1 MQCLSQAALLEACEH
16 DPRDRAAFWRNPR
29 HDGLECLAATYF
41 THCFPLHTH
50 DTYVVG
56 FVSAGCN
63 VYGQRGARIYSGPG
77 DICLINPGEVHDG
90 GALEG
95 AFSYRMTYP
104 SAALM
109 KEIAEDVTGKKA
121 SGPPAFAPTLARD
134 ADVLDLFRTAHE
146 RMEAEAEAVGAD
158 ECLVAAY
165 GLMLLRHADLSAPA
179 ERIGAEP
186 RRIARVRA
194 YLDDRFAEPADLK
207 RLAALAGLSRFQLLR
222 AFRRE
227 TGMTPHVYLT
237 DRRVRAARRLL
248 ASGQEVADVALA
260 CGFADQSHLTRAFKA
275 RAGLTPG
282 RFREARNF
290 VQDAAPRAA

>member
-1 MQCLSQAALLEACEH
+1 MQCLTQAALLEACEH

-41 THCFPLHTH
+41 THLFPLHTH
-50 DTYVVG
+50 DTYVIG

-63 VYGQRGARIYSGPG
+63 VYGQRGSRIYSGPG

-104 SAALM
+104 SVALM
-109 KEIAEDVTGKKA
+109 KEIAEDVTGR
-121 SGPPAFAPTLARD
+121 PAPGTPSFAPALARD
-134 ADVLDLFRTAHE
+134 ADILELFRVAHE
-146 RMEAEAEAVGAD
+146 RMEKGAEGLGAD

-165 GLMLLRHADLSAPA
+165 GLMLLRHADLSGPA
-179 ERIGAEP
+179 KSVSES
-186 RRIARVRA
+186 RRILRARG
-194 YLDDRFAEPADLK
+194 YLDASFAEAVDLK
-207 RLAALAGLSRFQLLR
+207 HLASLAGLSRFQLLR

-237 DRRVRAARRLL
+237 DCRVRAARRLL
-248 ASGQEVADVALA
+248 ARGDEVADVALA

-282 RFREARNF
+282 RFRAARNF
-290 VQDAAPRAA
+290 VQDRERRVA